1 MIWKKSSLFHLASVC
16 LIGSLHAILFTGK
29 HWFIHESSRMDI
41 IYTELMSRADVN
53 WLIRKKFDVSLGLF
67 YIIETNMFFIVLM
80 WACTYKKACQW
91 AQLIVWLSDFE
102 HFSSSCSIGSVFF
115 FLWFSVLSIHT
126 INCPWFDLKN
136 KMICSDWKKSLL
148 KNDQCLRLSSPQR
161 QPPLLVEFNL

>member
-16 LIGSLHAILFTGK
+16 LIGSLHAIFFTGK
-29 HWFIHESSRMDI
+29 HWFIHESSRTDT

-53 WLIRKKFDVSLGLF
+53 WLFRKKFDVSLGLF

-102 HFSSSCSIGSVFF
+102 HFSSSCSFGSVLFF
-115 FLWFSVLSIHT
+115 SDFQCNQYIQLLLIWS
-126 INCPWFDLKN
+126 NRKKDLQRLKI
-136 KMICSDWKKSLL
+136 KAWWKETNAYDFFPHGGS
-148 KNDQCLRLSSPQR
+148 RHYW
-161 QPPLLVEFNL
+161 